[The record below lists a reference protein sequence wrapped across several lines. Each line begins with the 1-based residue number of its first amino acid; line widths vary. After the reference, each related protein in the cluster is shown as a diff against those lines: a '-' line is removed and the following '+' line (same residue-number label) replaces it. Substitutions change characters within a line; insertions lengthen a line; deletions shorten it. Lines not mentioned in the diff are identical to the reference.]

1 MSMNQAKADVLRRNK
16 KIRFSSEIIPVQK
29 PTTPPVV
36 KAPPFKVK
44 KPFPI
49 PVKSIPIM

>member
-1 MSMNQAKADVLRRNK
+1 MSMNQVKADVLRRNK
-16 KIRFSSEIIPVQK
+16 KIRFSSEVIPVQK

-36 KAPPFKVK
+36 EAPPFKVK

-49 PVKSIPIM
+49 PVKSIAVM